1 MFNRTFSGND
11 AIKEPIIANV
21 NTFEEAL
28 RLYVDNYMRGVY
40 SLLPATVIA
49 VDYSVPSVDCRPSV
63 YNKNSNGDAVK
74 IADILDVPLFVF
86 SADNGNKRITMP
98 VKVGDRVS
106 VLLSDMDT
114 TNVMVNPDTDAIV
127 TFNDPNQMYPLCALS
142 GFFTPA
148 SPKAIDAENII
159 IEHGSTKVTVK
170 SDKVVIDA
178 DVEINGNIT
187 HKGNQTTSGTMLVSD
202 QIVGHGGMAISGG
215 NGASVAGNIQVTGGD
230 VTADSIGLKSHH
242 HTGDSGGL
250 TGPALA

>member
-114 TNVMVNPDTDAIV
+114 TNVMVNPNADAIV

-148 SPKAIDAENII
+148 SPKAIDAENIVL
-159 IEHGSTKVTVK
+159 EHGSTKMTLK
-170 SDKVVIDA
+170 SDKVIIDA
-178 DVEINGNIT
+178 DVEINGDVKLNGSQ
-187 HKGNQTTSGTMLVSD
+187 HTTGTTLVEE
-202 QIVGHGGMAISGG
+202 QLTGQGGMAISGG
-215 NGASVAGNIQVTGGD
+215 SGASVTGSINVTGGD
-230 VTADSIGLKSHH
+230 VKADGIGLKSHKH
-242 HTGDSGGL
+242 SNPEGGMV
-250 TGPALA
+250 GPATG

>member
-114 TNVMVNPDTDAIV
+114 TNVMVNPNADAIV
-127 TFNDPNQMYPLCALS
+127 TFNDPNQMYPLCALA

-148 SPKAIDAENII
+148 SPKAIDAENIVL
-159 IEHGSTKVTVK
+159 EHGSTKMTLK
-170 SDKVVIDA
+170 SDKVIIDA
-178 DVEINGNIT
+178 DVEINGDVKLNGSQ
-187 HKGNQTTSGTMLVSD
+187 HTTGTTLVEE
-202 QIVGHGGMAISGG
+202 QLTGQGGMAISGG
-215 NGASVAGNIQVTGGD
+215 SGASVTGSINVTGGD
-230 VTADSIGLKSHH
+230 VKADGIGLKSHKH
-242 HTGDSGGL
+242 SNPEGGMV
-250 TGPALA
+250 GPATG

>member
-1 MFNRTFSGND
+1 L
-11 AIKEPIIANV
+11 ANV

-49 VDYSVPSVDCRPSV
+49 VDYSVPSVDVRPSI
-63 YNKNSNGDAVK
+63 YNKNSNGDVVR
-74 IADILDVPLFVF
+74 IADVLDVPLFVL
-86 SADNGNKRITMP
+86 SADGGNKRITLP

-106 VLLSDMDT
+106 VLFSDSDT
-114 TNVMVNPDTDAIV
+114 TNVMTNKTDDAVV
-127 TFNDPNQMYPLCALS
+127 TFSDPNQMFPLCALA

-148 SPKAIDAENII
+148 SPKAIDAENIVL
-159 IEHGSTKVTVK
+159 EHGSTKMTLK

-178 DVEINGNIT
+178 DVEINGDVKLN
-187 HKGNQTTSGTMLVSD
+187 GNQHTTGTTLVEE
-202 QIVGHGGMAISGG
+202 QLTGQGGMAISGG

>member
-1 MFNRTFSGND
+1 
-11 AIKEPIIANV
+11 
-21 NTFEEAL
+21 
-28 RLYVDNYMRGVY
+28 MRGVY

-74 IADILDVPLFVF
+74 ISDILDVPLFVF

-98 VKVGDRVS
+98 VKVGDKVS

-114 TNVMVNPDTDAIV
+114 TNVMVNPNADAIV
-127 TFNDPNQMYPLCALS
+127 TFNDPNQMYPLCALA

-148 SPKAIDAENII
+148 SPKAIDSENII

-170 SDKVVIDA
+170 SNKVVIDA

-187 HKGNQTTSGTMLVSD
+187 HKGNQTTSGTMQVTQ
-202 QIVGHGGMAISGG
+202 QITGQGGMAISGG
-215 NGASVAGNIQVTGGD
+215 SGASVSGNIQVTGGD
-230 VTADSIGLKSHH
+230 VKADGVGLKSHIH
-242 HTGDSGGL
+242 SNPEGGNV
-250 TGPALA
+250 GPANG

>member
-114 TNVMVNPDTDAIV
+114 TNVMVNPDADAIV
-127 TFNDPNQMYPLCALS
+127 TFNDPNQMYPLCALA

-170 SDKVVIDA
+170 SDKVIIDA
-178 DVEINGNIT
+178 DVEINGDVKLNGSQ
-187 HKGNQTTSGTMLVSD
+187 HTTGTTLVEE
-202 QIVGHGGMAISGG
+202 QLTGQGGIAISGG
-215 NGASVAGNIQVTGGD
+215 SGASVTGSISVTGGD
-230 VTADSIGLKSHH
+230 VKADGVGLKSHKH
-242 HTGDSGGL
+242 SNPEGGMV
-250 TGPALA
+250 GPATG